1 MIPAAYSK
9 TRSVWSAAAW
19 RRFHSFSM
27 ISNATA
33 APGRRTPHAPRSRAA
48 WLSRWFCQ
56 AVKLTAMKVIVCA
69 LLIVFGTLPVC
80 GQNFQR
86 AKVQIDFDKLAD
98 KADEVV
104 EVNVEARTL
113 RLAAKFLKDSDP
125 EEAAVKALLNGLQ
138 GVYVRV
144 YQFDKANQ
152 YAASDIDGVRAQLSA
167 PNWSRMVSVI
177 SKREAM
183 KVEVHTMYEGE
194 QMLGLTIIAA
204 EPKELVFVNIVGPI
218 DIDRLAQLSDK
229 LGLPRLELKDTG
241 NRKSHKQ

>member
-1 MIPAAYSK
+1 MIFYPMKLIHLKIAA
-9 TRSVWSAAAW
+9 
-19 RRFHSFSM
+19 
-27 ISNATA
+27 
-33 APGRRTPHAPRSRAA
+33 RA
-48 WLSRWFCQ
+48 
-56 AVKLTAMKVIVCA
+56 M
-69 LLIVFGTLPVC
+69 LLLLLLLLGSIPVC

-98 KADEVV
+98 KADDIV

-241 NRKSHKQ
+241 NRKSHK